1 VSFCAWGKMQ
11 LRYLN
16 IKDDEKKNV
25 VKVYLCVDFD
35 FQVFLCCK
43 GGWYGTVS
51 SVIVIV
57 FHTFWRDFDSVFLLE
72 EKCSLGIWTSQMT
85 KRRIW

>member
-1 VSFCAWGKMQ
+1 MQ
-11 LRYLN
+11 LRNLN

-25 VKVYLCVDFD
+25 VKVYLCVAFD
-35 FQVFLCCK
+35 FQLFLYCK

-57 FHTFWRDFDSVFLLE
+57 FRTFWRDFDSVSCLR
-72 EKCSLGIWTSQMT
+72 KNAV
-85 KRRIW
+85 